1 MGGVLQEMTQ
11 DLGRQLR
18 DMDAVGDPDRLRSAG
33 GARPAQD
40 KKGPARA
47 KT

>member
-1 MGGVLQEMTQ
+1 MTQ
-11 DLGRQLR
+11 DLGRQIR
-18 DMDAVGDPDRLRSAG
+18 DMDAVGDPDRLRSVG
-33 GARPAQD
+33 GARPVQD

>member
-1 MGGVLQEMTQ
+1 MPGVLQEMTQ

-18 DMDAVGDPDRLRSAG
+18 DMDAVGDPDRQRSDG

-40 KKGPARA
+40 KKGAARA